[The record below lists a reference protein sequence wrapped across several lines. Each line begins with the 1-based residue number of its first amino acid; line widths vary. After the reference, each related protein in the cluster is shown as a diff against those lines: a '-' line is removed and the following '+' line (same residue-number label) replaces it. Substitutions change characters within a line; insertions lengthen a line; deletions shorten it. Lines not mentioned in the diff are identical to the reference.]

1 MPSNSFEMTVAK
13 FHSSSVILRRVSIHE
28 TTLESLNSA
37 NSVDLQL
44 LVKTASD
51 KAASD
56 EAASDDVAL
65 QDL

>member
-1 MPSNSFEMTVAK
+1 M
-13 FHSSSVILRRVSIHE
+13 
-28 TTLESLNSA
+28 NSA

-44 LVKTASD
+44 LVKIASD

-56 EAASDDVAL
+56 EAASDDVAF